1 MRNVL
6 LIAGALTLTGAA
18 VVTYPTG
25 DEQLANAVKEVERIN
40 TMREGLAEKFLTT
53 TTPDQAMFQSVCGQV
68 ATEAKS
74 LADANGWRVEQL
86 AEKYRNPVHKADR
99 EAERFMHV
107 LAADTTVEGL
117 WIHTVMDGKPGLRY
131 FRRIPVQQTCMPCH
145 GTMDSRPDFIKTGYP
160 RDRAYNFKVGD
171 LRGVYSV
178 FIPDAS

>member
-6 LIAGALTLTGAA
+6 LIAGAVTLTGAA
-18 VVTYPTG
+18 IVTHPTS
-25 DEQLANAVKEVERIN
+25 DEQLATAVKEVERIN
-40 TMREGLAEKFLTT
+40 AMRETLAEKFLTVK
-53 TTPDQAMFQSVCGQV
+53 TPDQAMFQSVCGQV
-68 ATEAKS
+68 AAEVKGVAE
-74 LADANGWRVEQL
+74 ANGWTVEQL
-86 AEKYRNPVHKADR
+86 AEKYRNPVHRADR

-107 LAADTTVEGL
+107 LAADTTLEGM

-131 FRRIPVQQTCMPCH
+131 FRRIEVRESCMGCH

-160 RDRAYNFKVGD
+160 RDRAYNFKVGE